1 MPSFL
6 AKKLQLLDAV
16 RQKNF
21 RQVEALLKEIC
32 PELQIKINRDT
43 FLQVSRAVESH
54 IDTIKSK
61 YRRSLTNNDI
71 KRILQTTDFIDKT
84 GYRKEDWG
92 YRIEDY
98 VECLLR
104 ELSRCKNQ
112 ETMVMGEPIMELD
125 PKKLYI
131 THSRYC
137 HSIDDLL
144 EYLKSFPYGNTDP
157 LGRHDQKIWRSKRE
171 KNWFLKHHP
180 YLPEADLKEL
190 KKKMV
195 SDIMGK
201 SCSKE
206 LLEAI
211 LKLEKL
217 ATSLMNLP
225 GGQAAAR
232 KGELAMTE
240 YITTVLDALTQE
252 DRDKIYNSKTPHGR
266 TVRQIFD
273 YPSMCLHA
281 KGMVLRD
288 ICIHI
293 LGLVRQLQL

>member
-1 MPSFL
+1 
-6 AKKLQLLDAV
+6 
-16 RQKNF
+16 
-21 RQVEALLKEIC
+21 
-32 PELQIKINRDT
+32 
-43 FLQVSRAVESH
+43 
-54 IDTIKSK
+54 
-61 YRRSLTNNDI
+61 
-71 KRILQTTDFIDKT
+71 
-84 GYRKEDWG
+84 
-92 YRIEDY
+92 
-98 VECLLR
+98 
-104 ELSRCKNQ
+104 
-112 ETMVMGEPIMELD
+112 MGEPIMELD

-157 LGRHDQKIWRSKRE
+157 LGRHDQKIWRNKWE
-171 KNWFLKHHP
+171 KNWFLEHP
-180 YLPEADLKEL
+180 HLSEVDLKEL
-190 KKKMV
+190 KIKTFN
-195 SDIMGK
+195 DRMGLP
-201 SCSKE
+201 SSKE
-206 LLEAI
+206 FFEAI

-217 ATSLMNLP
+217 ATTLMTLP
-225 GGQAAAR
+225 GGQADAR

>member
-54 IDTIKSK
+54 IDTIKRK
-61 YRRSLTNNDI
+61 YRRSLTMKDMQ
-71 KRILQTTDFIDKT
+71 RILHTTGDYIIKNKNSKEEYIDL
-84 GYRKEDWG
+84 
-92 YRIEDY
+92 
-98 VECLLR
+98 LLR
-104 ELSRCKNQ
+104 RLSRCKNQ
-112 ETMVMGEPIMELD
+112 ETMMGEPIMELD

-131 THSRYC
+131 TPFHYC

-144 EYLKSFPYGNTDP
+144 EYLKSSPYGNTDP
-157 LGRHDQKIWRSKRE
+157 LGRHDQKIWRNKWE
-171 KNWFLKHHP
+171 KNWFLEHP
-180 YLPEADLKEL
+180 HLSEVDLKEL
-190 KKKMV
+190 KMKTFN
-195 SDIMGK
+195 DRMGLP
-201 SCSKE
+201 SSKE
-206 LLEAI
+206 FFEAI

-217 ATSLMNLP
+217 ATTLMTLP
-225 GGQAAAR
+225 GGQADAQ

-273 YPSMCLHA
+273 YPLMCLHA
-281 KGMVLRD
+281 KGMILRD
-288 ICIHI
+288 ICKHI

>member
-32 PELQIKINRDT
+32 PELQMKINRDT

-54 IDTIKSK
+54 IDTIKKK
-61 YRRSLTNNDI
+61 YRSLTINDI
-71 KRILQTTDFIDKT
+71 KRILQTTGFIPNWR
-84 GYRKEDWG
+84 YRKED
-92 YRIEDY
+92 Y
-98 VECLLR
+98 VDCLLR

-112 ETMVMGEPIMELD
+112 ETMVMGEPIMKLD

-131 THSRYC
+131 TPSRYC
-137 HSIDDLL
+137 HCIDDLL
-144 EYLKSFPYGNTDP
+144 EYLKSSPYGNTDP
-157 LGRHDQKIWRSKRE
+157 LGRHNQSIWTSNSE
-171 KNWFLKHHP
+171 KKVFLEHP

-190 KKKMV
+190 KLKIV
-195 SDIMGK
+195 SERTGQP
-201 SCSKE
+201 CSKE
-206 LLEAI
+206 FFEAI

-217 ATSLMNLP
+217 AILILDLP
-225 GGQAAAR
+225 SGQDNAR
-232 KGELAMTE
+232 NAELAMSE

-252 DRDKIYNSKTPHGR
+252 DKDKIYNSKTPYGR

-273 YPSMCLHA
+273 YQDICLHVKA
-281 KGMVLRD
+281 YALRE
-288 ICIHI
+288 ICKHI